1 MNSKGHKA
9 TKITLL
15 SNINNAIKND
25 DEYYFSYSIKDDFK
39 VVNIHNQINKSN
51 SYLKTLFKSV
61 EKNKI

>member
-9 TKITLL
+9 AKITLL

-25 DEYYFSYSIKDDFK
+25 DEYYFSFSIKDDFK

-51 SYLKTLFKSV
+51 SCQKPYLNLLKK
-61 EKNKI
+61 